1 MPDEAISR
9 ITHGDRV
16 RNMLPGF
23 QRPLQRPHDGLLAD
37 GSVREKLD
45 AALTRASDLL
55 AARERRNDTQALVE
69 NARAKD
75 ARAGA
80 EALKA
85 AKPDPGR
92 VYARKAEAFVLDAE
106 HAVAV
111 CEQAEA
117 DARRG
122 LVATLKA
129 ERAALRAALA
139 ERNRAELAKAYE
151 LMGEAGRCLGWAG
164 RARATQRWVADPTTY
179 HEVPDQAVHALT
191 SAQGALREMLTRAQE
206 AA

>member
-16 RNMLPGF
+16 RSLLPGF
-23 QRPLQRPHDGLLAD
+23 QPPLKRPHDGLLAHE
-37 GSVREKLD
+37 GVREKLD

-80 EALKA
+80 DALKA
-85 AKPDPGR
+85 GKPDPGR
-92 VYARKAEAFVLDAE
+92 VYAKKAEAFVLDAE
-106 HAVAV
+106 HAVALTA
-111 CEQAEA
+111 QLEA
-117 DARRG
+117 DARRD

-129 ERAALRAALA
+129 ERAALLAALA

-151 LMGEAGRCLGWAG
+151 LMGEANRCLGWAG
-164 RARATQRWVADPTTY
+164 RARATQKWVADPTTY
-179 HEVPDQAVHALT
+179 HEVPDQAVHALA
-191 SAQGALREMLTRAQE
+191 SAQRALSEMLARV